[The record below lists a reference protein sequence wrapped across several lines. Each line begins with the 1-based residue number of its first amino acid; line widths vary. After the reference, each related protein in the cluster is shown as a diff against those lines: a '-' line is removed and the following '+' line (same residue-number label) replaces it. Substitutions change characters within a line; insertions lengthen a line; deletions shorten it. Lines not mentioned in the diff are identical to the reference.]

1 MINDEN
7 QHSRCSA
14 LFKVTAQ
21 IGPSFPDTLTACSH
35 FGKCVFD
42 VSPLRRS
49 TRHTARGPRSGQCGP
64 HDTALSARATRNGLV
79 HVGHTKWPCQCGPHD
94 MALSTWGPHD
104 MALSTWGPHDTAL
117 STWATRYGHKLNPLK
132 IRFTFPQRTVYLTV
146 HKQLRYLS
154 LIHI

>member
-104 MALSTWGPHDTAL
+104 MNLSTRAI
-117 STWATRYGHKLNPLK
+117 RYGLVNVDHTIWPCQRRGHT
-132 IRFTFPQRTVYLTV
+132 IRPCQRGGHT
-146 HKQLRYLS
+146 
-154 LIHI
+154 I